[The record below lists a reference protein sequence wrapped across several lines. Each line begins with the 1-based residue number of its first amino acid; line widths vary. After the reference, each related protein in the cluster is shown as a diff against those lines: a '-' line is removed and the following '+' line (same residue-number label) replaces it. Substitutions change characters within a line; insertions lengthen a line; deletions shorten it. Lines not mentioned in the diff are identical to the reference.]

1 MGSWLMSAPTLAV
14 GFTGSH
20 YHHSETTTFSPPP
33 SATGL
38 SKPPHFKIPTSPSS
52 STPSQLRSTPTLVLP
67 INSVDCLL
75 LEPVVVAVAACS
87 CLLRRIST
95 DHRHPH
101 DPKGLPE
108 EEKIIPSTD
117 SFSSS
122 TFVSPGCQSLVPLS
136 PATNR
141 SVSLGTDP
149 RCDLIPPPSPDLG
162 SIIIIPSRLARVGA
176 IRFYTSSTIDSF
188 RSNSRSRVTYPNYI
202 DFRISFS
209 FTFQSHEPRLYSLS
223 SKIQGFGFELRPSDC
238 LRPAQEKGRFDRKWW
253 TGTQVHLPGNSHSEF
268 PSSLIQTSLVYKIP
282 LFIHKWCVMEW
293 GR

>member
-1 MGSWLMSAPTLAV
+1 MSAPTLAV

-38 SKPPHFKIPTSPSS
+38 SKPPHLKIPTSPSS

-75 LEPVVVAVAACS
+75 LESVVVAVAARS

-95 DHRHPH
+95 DRRHPH

-117 SFSSS
+117 SFFPS
-122 TFVSPGCQSLVPLS
+122 TFASPGCQSLVPLS

-162 SIIIIPSRLARVGA
+162 RIIPIFLETHSYWSCSLLHLQLHRFISSLFSLASDISEIILIFESRLRYDPVPTNPACTLVLKA
-176 IRFYTSSTIDSF
+176 
-188 RSNSRSRVTYPNYI
+188 
-202 DFRISFS
+202 
-209 FTFQSHEPRLYSLS
+209 PRLW
-223 SKIQGFGFELRPSDC
+223 I
-238 LRPAQEKGRFDRKWW
+238 
-253 TGTQVHLPGNSHSEF
+253 
-268 PSSLIQTSLVYKIP
+268 
-282 LFIHKWCVMEW
+282 
-293 GR
+293 